1 MSNAA
6 HINTPTLSPLK
17 QRFVDVYID
26 TGNATEAAKR
36 AGCKCKTEESFRVR
50 GSQLLKELDLPI
62 QQLLTEAGLNSLK
75 ILRTVAQGL
84 DAYQVQ
90 VFVNKDTGE
99 ITEHRTPDWA
109 ARRGF
114 ADMAVRLK
122 GGYPKQQ
129 MELPFAVHDGRVVIT
144 AQFATNTGK
153 FEDSDEERLAA

>member
-17 QRFVDVYID
+17 QRFVDVYIE
-26 TGNATEAAKR
+26 TGNATKAAKR
-36 AGCKCKTEESFRVR
+36 AGCKCKSDESFRVR

-62 QQLLTEAGLNSLK
+62 QGLLTAAGLNSLK
-75 ILRTVAQGL
+75 ILRTVVQGL
-84 DAYQVQ
+84 EAYQVQ

-129 MELPFAVHDGRVVIT
+129 MELQFGMDGDKMLVS
-144 AQFATNTGK
+144 AEFATASSAG
-153 FEDSDEERLAA
+153 DGA